1 MFLHSDNISI
11 DFNGN
16 IVEGEQKLT
25 ERIKEFNSYYINIAK
40 KTSGYPPMKL
50 ENNLGYVNDSL
61 ITKGIIEK
69 FKNHPSLKAVKKE
82 FKIEEVKVEQVN
94 KILRILILEKLQD
107 VGKYYRLSFEKYN

>member
-1 MFLHSDNISI
+1 MEN
-11 DFNGN
+11 
-16 IVEGEQKLT
+16 EQKLT
-25 ERIKEFNSYYINIAK
+25 ERIKEFNSYFIHIAK
-40 KTSGYPPMKL
+40 TTSGNPPMKL

-82 FKIEEVKVEQVN
+82 FKIEEVKVDQVN

-107 VGKYYRLSFEKYN
+107 RTKLLRKLSRCRQILSTLI